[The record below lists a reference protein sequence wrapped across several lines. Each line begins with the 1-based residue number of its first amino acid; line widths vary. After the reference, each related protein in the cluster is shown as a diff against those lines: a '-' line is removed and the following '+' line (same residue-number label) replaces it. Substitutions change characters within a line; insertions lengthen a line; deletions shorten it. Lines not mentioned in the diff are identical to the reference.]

1 MKKLLK
7 NLVLGILIICTV
19 ITAVPVTNTSAKEI
33 KGYKKHKTV
42 TKVID
47 INKKNAAE
55 EYVNLVHKYGEKGIK
70 EKVYYDIRFKC
81 NEKKW
86 DKLEDKLL
94 KDFQYKVMRAKN
106 NKYGL
111 SMGLLYSDNIKYKN
125 NFYYFQSYAPANDVV
140 YFEQI
145 IEKALNSKV
154 YRIDGY
160 DYEGQYDT
168 AKAFV
173 KDIFPNADS
182 FKNASESVKLQ
193 FIASYMG
200 KNCMHHGW
208 SWPSGKRYKDYFW
221 FFSFQ
226 GAASGYICKG
236 VCADFADMYVI
247 ITRMLCN
254 TGYED
259 SIKKNYCGA
268 EYADFGPPYNHA
280 VAACYARN
288 SSGKI
293 DIFEGNNDTFRLF
306 SYPASLQFKSA
317 INNANISLFYMYFHS
332 KRGDNPPCLIWMV
345 KGKTDKD
352 VKKYYNGKNN
362 SELFNICYNI
372 MKNYD
377 ERTYWNL
384 VENY

>member
-33 KGYKKHKTV
+33 KGYTKHKTV

-55 EYVNLVHKYGEKGIK
+55 EYVNLIHKYGKKGIK

-86 DKLEDKLL
+86 DKLEEKLL

-111 SMGLLYSDNIKYKN
+111 SMGLLYSEDIKYKDN
-125 NFYYFQSYAPANDVV
+125 ITYFQSYASANDVV

-145 IEKALNSKV
+145 IEKALNQETYSVGGYARDGLQVAPTV
-154 YRIDGY
+154 Y
-160 DYEGQYDT
+160 
-168 AKAFV
+168 V
-173 KDIFPNADS
+173 KDIFPNTDS

-200 KNCMHHGW
+200 NHCMIHSW
-208 SWPSGKRYKDYFW
+208 SWPSGKQYKDYFW
-221 FFSFQ
+221 DFSWQ
-226 GAASGYICKG
+226 GAASKYMCRG
-236 VCADFADMYVI
+236 VCSDFADMYII

-268 EYADFGPPYNHA
+268 EFADFASFDHA

-293 DIFEGNNDTFRLF
+293 DIFEGNNDNFKTLN
-306 SYPASLQFKSA
+306 YASS
-317 INNANISLFYMYFHS
+317 NVSLYNMYFHS
-332 KRGDNPPCLIWMV
+332 KRGDYPPYLIWMV
-345 KGKTDKD
+345 NGKTKKD
-352 VKKYYNGKNN
+352 VKKYFKKTHN

-372 MKNYD
+372 MINYD
-377 ERTYWNL
+377 
-384 VENY
+384 

>member
-1 MKKLLK
+1 M
-7 NLVLGILIICTV
+7 VHSM
-19 ITAVPVTNTSAKEI
+19 TSA
-33 KGYKKHKTV
+33 
-42 TKVID
+42 
-47 INKKNAAE
+47 
-55 EYVNLVHKYGEKGIK
+55 
-70 EKVYYDIRFKC
+70 
-81 NEKKW
+81 
-86 DKLEDKLL
+86 
-94 KDFQYKVMRAKN
+94 
-106 NKYGL
+106 
-111 SMGLLYSDNIKYKN
+111 S
-125 NFYYFQSYAPANDVV
+125 
-140 YFEQI
+140 
-145 IEKALNSKV
+145 
-154 YRIDGY
+154 
-160 DYEGQYDT
+160 
-168 AKAFV
+168 
-173 KDIFPNADS
+173 
-182 FKNASESVKLQ
+182 
-193 FIASYMG
+193 
-200 KNCMHHGW
+200 
-208 SWPSGKRYKDYFW
+208 KRYKDYFW

-226 GAASGYICKG
+226 GAASDYICKG
-236 VCADFADMYVI
+236 VCEDFAEMYVI

-268 EYADFGPPYNHA
+268 EYASFGPPYNHA
-280 VAACYARN
+280 AAACYARN

-293 DIFEGNNDTFRLF
+293 DIFEGNNGTFRLF

>member
-33 KGYKKHKTV
+33 KGYEKHKTV

-55 EYVNLVHKYGEKGIK
+55 EYVNLVHKYGKKGIK

-86 DKLEDKLL
+86 DKLGEKLL

-111 SMGLLYSDNIKYKN
+111 SMGLLYSEDIKYKDN
-125 NFYYFQSYAPANDVV
+125 TTYFQSYAPANDVV

-145 IEKALNSKV
+145 IEKALNQKTYSV
-154 YRIDGY
+154 DGY
-160 DYEGQYDT
+160 AEDGLQVDAT
-168 AKAFV
+168 VNV
-173 KDIFPNADS
+173 KDIFPNTDS

-200 KNCMHHGW
+200 QNCMVH
-208 SWPSGKRYKDYFW
+208 SMTSASKRYKDYFW

-226 GAASGYICKG
+226 GAASDYICKG
-236 VCADFADMYVI
+236 VCADFAEMYVI
-247 ITRMLCN
+247 ITTMLCN

-268 EYADFGPPYNHA
+268 QYCSVNKVNHE

-293 DIFEGNNDTFRLF
+293 DIFEGNNNSFTALNSIGGNRRL
-306 SYPASLQFKSA
+306 YE
-317 INNANISLFYMYFHS
+317 MYFNAS
-332 KRGDNPPCLIWMV
+332 NSDTVPDLIWMV
-345 KGKTDKD
+345 NGKTNKD
-352 VKKYYNGKNN
+352 VKKYFKKTHN
-362 SELFNICYNI
+362 SELFNICYPI
-372 MKNYD
+372 MMSYD
-377 ERTYWNL
+377 R
-384 VENY
+384 